1 MSGVRCG
8 LVGALVLIGGCAHP
22 EVKDMADGQHT
33 LTVTA
38 DSGGVGGSHEAAIE
52 RANQF
57 CDHSGRQPVIASF
70 YDKAEPGSLGE
81 HTSTIIFSSGAPR
94 VLRF

>member
-1 MSGVRCG
+1 MSGLRAG
-8 LVGALVLIGGCAHP
+8 LGGALVLLGACAHP
-22 EVKDMADGQHT
+22 AVVDMANGQHT

-52 RANQF
+52 AANEF

-70 YDKAEPGSLGE
+70 YDKAELGPQGE
-81 HTSTIIFSSGAPR
+81 HTSTLIFSCGAPR
-94 VLRF
+94 ALRF